1 MWWGHEKDML
11 RLLPVILD
19 INDKRLP
26 HHFAS
31 HKLNDIC
38 RFYWQ
43 SRDAEFVKAM
53 RPRWQTN
60 LDLILND
67 RTGEHG
73 LLSKENYCT
82 DIEVPVYNFSANAKC
97 WAALRD
103 IVPVLEEIGDK
114 EQARR
119 VAEIAAQYKKD
130 ILAAVE
136 KNTRHETQPPFI
148 PMALFYEEQIHDPIT
163 ETRVGSYWDLVVN
176 YVIGSRIFVGS
187 ERELWLPRYIEQ
199 HGGLCMGMTRSAAAQ
214 NAFWT
219 GKYRT
224 NPLYGMRYILDAL
237 RRDET
242 ERALVSFYGM
252 LAHGMTRNTFIGAE
266 GCSLEPLDEGG
277 RFFYCPPNS
286 TSNGQWLAVLRY
298 LLVQDWDADEDGR
311 PDTLRLLFGAPRRW
325 LEDGKS
331 ITVERAPT
339 AFGVVSLKVDS
350 HLSKGEVNAEVQ
362 LPERNRPQK
371 TQFRIRVP
379 EGWKVVSAQAD
390 GKSLSTDEKGTIDIS
405 QLTGKQTIHFK
416 VSRD

>member
-1 MWWGHEKDML
+1 
-11 RLLPVILD
+11 
-19 INDKRLP
+19 
-26 HHFAS
+26 
-31 HKLNDIC
+31 
-38 RFYWQ
+38 
-43 SRDAEFVKAM
+43 
-53 RPRWQTN
+53 
-60 LDLILND
+60 
-67 RTGEHG
+67 
-73 LLSKENYCT
+73 
-82 DIEVPVYNFSANAKC
+82 
-97 WAALRD
+97 
-103 IVPVLEEIGDK
+103 
-114 EQARR
+114 
-119 VAEIAAQYKKD
+119 
-130 ILAAVE
+130 
-136 KNTRHETQPPFI
+136 
-148 PMALFYEEQIHDPIT
+148 
-163 ETRVGSYWDLVVN
+163 
-176 YVIGSRIFVGS
+176 
-187 ERELWLPRYIEQ
+187 
-199 HGGLCMGMTRSAAAQ
+199 
-214 NAFWT
+214 
-219 GKYRT
+219 
-224 NPLYGMRYILDAL
+224 MRYILDAL